1 MQGKQVS
8 IVEAQPSIANDANFR
23 YARTYKWEIE
33 KWKIGVYTSTKCSAI
48 TDAGVQAV
56 DKDGKEL
63 LIPADNVVISVG
75 MRPLSVAAEALRDSA
90 PVFIPIGNCV
100 RPGVVKD
107 AIRAGFDAAMFQ
119 I

>member
-1 MQGKQVS
+1 M
-8 IVEAQPSIANDANFR
+8 
-23 YARTYKWEIE
+23 
-33 KWKIGVYTSTKCSAI
+33 YTSTKCSAV

-56 DKDGKEL
+56 DKDGKDI
-63 LIPADNVVISVG
+63 LIPADSVVISVG
-75 MRPLSVAAEALRDSA
+75 MRPLSAQVEALRDCA
-90 PVFIPIGNCV
+90 PLFIPIGNCV